1 MFYTEDFYFNTLAKV
16 KLQFMKK
23 IGILLCLS
31 LCFIKI
37 QSQNS
42 SQSKLGTWYMLDAS
56 HKLSEKIKLTTNAHF
71 RYYELASEYQQEI
84 YRVGLN
90 YSFNPKINVTGGVV
104 YSITDTSY
112 KENFPD
118 LYEYRFYQDLNIKD
132 NWGKIQAKHRVRLA
146 QRFKTKNSA
155 KEITHRIRYGL
166 FLSYPISK
174 NWETYTFSEIF
185 IKFASKPFSQ
195 NRTGA
200 GFIKKINDKLKL
212 KLGYFYTKFSNS
224 GLHRLQLAVILNTDF
239 TKKTI

>member
-1 MFYTEDFYFNTLAKV
+1 MR
-16 KLQFMKK
+16 KLIFV
-23 IGILLCLS
+23 
-31 LCFIKI
+31 LCFSVFSIVIKA
-37 QSQNS
+37 QNS
-42 SQSKLGTWYMLDAS
+42 AEKELGTWYMLNAS
-56 HKLSEKIKLTTNAHF
+56 HRLSEKIKLTTNAHF

-90 YSFNPKINVTGGVV
+90 YSFNNKMNITGGVV

-112 KENFPD
+112 KTDLPD

-132 NWGKIQAKHRVRLA
+132 NWGKFQVKYRVRLA
-146 QRFKTKNSA
+146 QRFKTKNSE
-155 KEITHRIRYGL
+155 KELTHRIRYGL
-166 FLSYPISK
+166 FLNYPISK

-200 GFIKKINDKLKL
+200 GFTKKINEKLKL

-224 GLHRLQLAVILNTDF
+224 GLHRLELAVILNTDF
-239 TKKTI
+239 TKKAI